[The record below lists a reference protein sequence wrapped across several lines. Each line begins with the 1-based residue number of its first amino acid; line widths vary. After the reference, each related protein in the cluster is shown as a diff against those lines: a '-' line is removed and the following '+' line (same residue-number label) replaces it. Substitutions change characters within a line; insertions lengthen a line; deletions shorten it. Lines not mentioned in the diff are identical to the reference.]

1 MFKKT
6 ITEFNDKEFIYSTKT
21 TNIQGQ
27 YKLNIF
33 ILKGIIMNAT
43 KLRFPITNIG
53 LPTALSDK
61 RNQFF
66 LETSVQR
73 ICDKFPWAERY

>member
-1 MFKKT
+1 
-6 ITEFNDKEFIYSTKT
+6 
-21 TNIQGQ
+21 
-27 YKLNIF
+27 
-33 ILKGIIMNAT
+33 MNAT